1 MRMQKQFAKLP
12 RLIAVAS
19 FAINLSLPTATSAG
33 QMPEKSDSG
42 AAKPAAA
49 SAMPAPAP
57 DLVTSKAPAASRY
70 VKQMAVMDTP
80 TAESAAAQK
89 AKPAP
94 PRVIKNDVDLLDSL
108 APPGWEAPPAIKL
121 TADSKLLLGAD
132 GKAVYDV
139 QGKNSAV
146 LAEYRCTEVAIRRF
160 RRGDLNCELDLFRF
174 ASTDGAYG
182 VYSTMHAGS
191 STVLMRG
198 QGNSEDENSITF
210 YTGNALAYLH
220 SASDGDAEAK
230 AMMGHLADQI
240 SKRLPVGQNVPRM
253 ISAMPYMDRVTAS
266 EKFFMGSQEA
276 LRYGNVQFSDALL
289 LDQSRGAACADYQ
302 YSRPMAERLKLML
315 AEYPN
320 QSVARNA
327 FSSYTSTMTAYAHKT
342 LDKSDSQTVCKMAGG
357 FLMCGIMGSR
367 VFVISGAKRATSPSV
382 LARQLLPG
390 AF

>member
-1 MRMQKQFAKLP
+1 MRMHSQFANLA
-12 RLIAVAS
+12 RLIAVAG

-33 QMPEKSDSG
+33 QMPEQSDPG
-42 AAKPAAA
+42 AAKPAA
-49 SAMPAPAP
+49 SGMPATAP
-57 DLVTSKAPAASRY
+57 DLVTSKSPAVNRY

-80 TAESAAAQK
+80 TADSASAQKTKPAAA
-89 AKPAP
+89 

-108 APPGWEAPPAIKL
+108 APPGWESPPAFKL
-121 TADSKLLLGAD
+121 TAENKMLMGPD

-146 LAEYRCTEVAIRRF
+146 LAEYHCTEVAVRHF
-160 RRGDLNCELDLFRF
+160 RRGDLSCELDLFRF
-174 ASTDGAYG
+174 ASADGAYG
-182 VYSTMHAGS
+182 VYSTMRAGS

-210 YTGNALAYLH
+210 YSGNALAFLH
-220 SASDGDAEAK
+220 SVSDGDDEAK
-230 AMMGHLADQI
+230 SMMGHLADQI
-240 SKRLPVGQNVPRM
+240 AKRLPVGQTVPRM
-253 ISAMPYMDRVTAS
+253 ISAMPYMDKVTAS
-266 EKFFMGSQEA
+266 EKFFMGSQA
-276 LRYGNVQFSDALL
+276 AMRYGNVQFSDALL

-315 AEYPN
+315 VEYPN
-320 QSVARNA
+320 QSVARSA

-342 LDKSDSQTVCKMAGG
+342 LDKNDSQTLCKMAAG
-357 FLMCGIMGSR
+357 FLMCGVMGSR

-382 LARQLLPG
+382 LARQLVPG